1 MGDQM
6 NIGMLFKV
14 LRNLWLIKLFSKK
27 NRIRIVKEIKERLL
41 MPLDEQ
47 LKYVVEDFKVAIR
60 EADFVRKY
68 YPELLSVEDPEDFL
82 SIRITP
88 EYPEPT
94 YFTQFESKILTY
106 SLTSGTTLGK
116 PKKIPIPLTKKSLEV
131 LLKANMAF
139 VALANLDK
147 EKYLFRRSFM
157 VAEPGLASE
166 RYASIVKMTS
176 KKMRLLVRG
185 KDDIEGFLRR
195 TKEKFDCV
203 MAELP
208 CAIKILDYVKKYP
221 DKFYD
226 DLVFLFGGDILSKQ
240 QFEYMKEVRDSTGIN
255 FEVLNIYGSTEGLMK
270 GIGVIFD
277 KNNPYY
283 APFYMTKPVYLTSIV
298 LGAELT
304 SDSFKAPEYPKNFIH
319 KMSKDSEFLVVVTAA
334 SVFAV
339 PNYLVG
345 DIAVLKD
352 SWLWVMGRNI
362 VVEHSLPFAVE
373 AYTSPVIR
381 ISGIVVKQTLSKII
395 EEALETPYFV
405 VYLRTG
411 GKAVV
416 MDILVEKDVPSN
428 AKERI
433 LKFIEKNPEHSYLI
447 RDIEQG
453 FLDIN
458 IRKFSG
464 IKSFISVMREAKGR
478 EPPKIYRE
486 SPSELIASGE

>member
-1 MGDQM
+1 M

-255 FEVLNIYGSTEGLMK
+255 F
-270 GIGVIFD
+270 
-277 KNNPYY
+277 
-283 APFYMTKPVYLTSIV
+283 
-298 LGAELT
+298 
-304 SDSFKAPEYPKNFIH
+304 
-319 KMSKDSEFLVVVTAA
+319 
-334 SVFAV
+334 
-339 PNYLVG
+339 
-345 DIAVLKD
+345 
-352 SWLWVMGRNI
+352 
-362 VVEHSLPFAVE
+362 
-373 AYTSPVIR
+373 
-381 ISGIVVKQTLSKII
+381 
-395 EEALETPYFV
+395 
-405 VYLRTG
+405 
-411 GKAVV
+411 
-416 MDILVEKDVPSN
+416 
-428 AKERI
+428 
-433 LKFIEKNPEHSYLI
+433 
-447 RDIEQG
+447 
-453 FLDIN
+453 
-458 IRKFSG
+458 
-464 IKSFISVMREAKGR
+464 
-478 EPPKIYRE
+478 
-486 SPSELIASGE
+486 